1 MSSELDLLRPFS
13 QSLAA
18 RAEGKEAAEARAA
31 ELAAETETLREQLA
45 AAVES
50 AEKLGSRAGTA
61 EDEAG
66 ASASKLSGLE
76 KVVRRLGGE
85 AEVQHYPVHQHWGDF
100 LGGRGV
106 RELEG
111 GGGGGWGPW
120 GMLCRLLSERG

>member
-18 RAEGKEAAEARAA
+18 RAEGKENAEARAA
-31 ELAAETETLREQLA
+31 SLAADVETLREQLA

-85 AEVQHYPVHQHWGDF
+85 AEVWMYVFMMCEIFGYSSIAVLYGYILPDRW
-100 LGGRGV
+100 RG
-106 RELEG
+106 
-111 GGGGGWGPW
+111 
-120 GMLCRLLSERG
+120 